1 MPLPQLINYTTEQ
14 FYCKGCENV
23 CLVSKM
29 KFATDKV
36 FYTGNKCEKI
46 YTNQGD
52 NVSKGSNHYN
62 YKLSLLTSFI
72 KPKLA
77 TNKLTIGIPRG
88 LNMYENFPFWSELLY
103 GCGINVV
110 LSRPSTFKQYEKGI
124 GTVMAD
130 NICFPAKLMHGHIFD
145 LLQLKVDRIFFPFVV
160 YEKKDAKNVANSFNC
175 PIVSAYSEVIGSSI
189 NTAKKY
195 NVKLDA
201 PIINFDNEK
210 LLKKACWLYLKQFNI
225 NKKTFE
231 TAFNDAIMKFDEYK
245 NNLKQNC
252 IKIYENAITKDR
264 TIMLVAGRP
273 YHTDPLIQHKLTD
286 MIADFD
292 VDVINEDIIRDENY
306 DTFEELNT
314 VSQWSYTNRIMRAA
328 QFVAGHSG

>member
-1 MPLPQLINYTTEQ
+1 MALPQLIDYTTEQ

-23 CLVSKM
+23 CLISQM
-29 KFATDKV
+29 KFASDKV

-52 NVSKGSNHYN
+52 NVVKGNNHYN

-72 KPKLA
+72 KPKLD

-88 LNMYENFPFWSELLY
+88 LNMYENFPFWSELFY
-103 GCGINVV
+103 DCGINIM

-145 LLQLKVDRIFFPFVV
+145 LLQMKVDRIFFPFVV

-175 PIVSAYSEVIGSSI
+175 PIVSGYAEVIKSSI
-189 NTAKKY
+189 DTAKKY
-195 NVKLDA
+195 NVELDA
-201 PIINFDNEK
+201 PEVNFDNEK
-210 LLKKACWLYLKQFNI
+210 LLKKACWQYLEQFDI

-231 TAFNDAIMKFDEYK
+231 NAFKNALAKFIKYK
-245 NNLKQNC
+245 NDLKQNC
-252 IKIYENAITKDR
+252 LKIYENAINDNK
-264 TIMLVAGRP
+264 IIILVASRP

-286 MIADFD
+286 MIADFG
-292 VDVINEDIIRDENY
+292 VDVISDDIVREESFNNFD
-306 DTFEELNT
+306 ELNT
-314 VSQWSYTNRIMRAA
+314 VSQWTYTNRIMRAA
-328 QFVAGHSG
+328 QFVAEHN